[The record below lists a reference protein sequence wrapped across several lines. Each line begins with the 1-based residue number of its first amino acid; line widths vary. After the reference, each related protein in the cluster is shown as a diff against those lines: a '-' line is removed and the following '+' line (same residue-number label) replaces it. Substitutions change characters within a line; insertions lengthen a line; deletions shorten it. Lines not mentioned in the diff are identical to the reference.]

1 MQFAP
6 FAIISH
12 EGSTLSSGHYVA
24 YVKLRKS
31 PTVECKNDMADT
43 VNPSGDREGD
53 EGHHKSSED
62 SGCCCQGPCCC
73 CSKCCTKRCN
83 QFGWNDAVTCSW
95 ESYTC
100 FCGMS
105 RDLCLVLSRVC
116 RCCCGWRCFSYCAN
130 WCGMKRDL
138 YKPLHNGACP
148 ALMEESTPPD
158 GWYMVSDN
166 NVSPSSEEKAFRAC
180 ANYIFYERCVV

>member
-12 EGSTLSSGHYVA
+12 KGSTLSGGHYVA

-31 PTVECKNDMADT
+31 TTVERKNDTADT
-43 VNPSGDREGD
+43 VNPLEDREED

-73 CSKCCTKRCN
+73 CSKRCTKRCI
-83 QFGWNDAVTCSW
+83 QFGCNDAVTCSW

-105 RDLCLVLSRVC
+105 RDLCSFLSRVC
-116 RCCCGWRCFSYCAN
+116 RCCCGGRCCSNGADWYEMT
-130 WCGMKRDL
+130 GGL
-138 YKPLHNGACP
+138 YKTRG
-148 ALMEESTPPD
+148 
-158 GWYMVSDN
+158 GWYKISDN
-166 NVSPSSEEKAFRAC
+166 NVRPSIEEEAFGAC